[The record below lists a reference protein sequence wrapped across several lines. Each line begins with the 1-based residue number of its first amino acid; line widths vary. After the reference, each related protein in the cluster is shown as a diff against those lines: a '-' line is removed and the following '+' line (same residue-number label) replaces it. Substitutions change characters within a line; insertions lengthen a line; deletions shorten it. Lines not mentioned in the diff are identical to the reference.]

1 MKKLII
7 TLILVSIAAITV
19 WAMNRKKEDLSQY
32 VPQEQPIS
40 EQNQKEME
48 PIRKAL
54 VKMCSR
60 GEWKKLEKCFSLSE
74 ADRLF
79 AKQEYGEDPLDKYVA
94 LLKTYAP
101 LMQNAS
107 WEMTE
112 LVENHNSLFFRIPDN
127 NGKKLCI
134 NITKRKGEYRLRSVE
149 EFSDKKNN

>member
-7 TLILVSIAAITV
+7 TLALVAIAGITV
-19 WAMNRKKEDLSQY
+19 WAMSHKKEDLSQY

-74 ADRLF
+74 ADRLL
-79 AKQEYGEDPLDKYVA
+79 AKQEHGEDPLDKYVS

-112 LVENHNSLFFRIPDN
+112 LVKNHNSLFFRVPGN
-127 NGKKLCI
+127 NGSKLCI
-134 NITKRKGEYRLRSVE
+134 NITRRKGEYRLRSVE
-149 EFSDKKNN
+149 EIPPAKQ